1 MSPKNVIV
9 LTGFMFL
16 FAIFAAPVSAADNSC
31 LDCHEK
37 LTAFSEKE
45 KELNAIRIKHL
56 QRDVACSL
64 ECHATTIDKFAKSNY
79 EQWTNSKHA
88 LFNISC
94 DNCHGGN
101 TSSDVKEIAHTGV
114 FNSSESNSSI
124 FYRNVP
130 DTCGKCHKDE
140 LNQFKDSLHYQ
151 RLKAL
156 KQAPSCDTCHMPHEF
171 KVLNASEFQDL
182 CSSCHNIDMKIA
194 PDVPEKAVNA
204 FGNAE
209 NLKNEIRIADAAI
222 KQAKQQGK
230 DVTAAQKE
238 LDSAI
243 SIRDNLP
250 ILWHSFNLPNFK
262 NVTDNGIT
270 HAIAAQTDL
279 GLPPQTKPSTP
290 GFGAILSLTGII
302 SIYLLIHGRK
312 RKGN

>member
-1 MSPKNVIV
+1 MSTKKTIV
-9 LTGFMFL
+9 LAGFMFL

-37 LTAFSEKE
+37 LTAFNEKE
-45 KELNAIRIKHL
+45 KQLNEVRIKHL

-64 ECHATTIDKFAKSNY
+64 ECHATIIDKIAKSNY

-88 LFNISC
+88 MFNITC
-94 DNCHGGN
+94 DNCHGGDPG
-101 TSSDVKEIAHTGV
+101 SDLKEKAHEGV
-114 FNSSESNSSI
+114 LRSSEVNSTV

-130 DTCGKCHKDE
+130 ETCGKCHTNE

-156 KQAPSCDTCHMPHEF
+156 KQAPSCDTCHLPHEF

-194 PDVPEKAVNA
+194 PEIPEQAVSA
-204 FGNAE
+204 LKNAE
-209 NLKNEIRIADAAI
+209 KLKNEIRIADAAI

-230 DVTAAQKE
+230 DVSVAQKE
-238 LDSAI
+238 FDNAI

-250 ILWHSFNLPNFK
+250 VLWHSFNLPHFQ
-262 NVTDNGIT
+262 NVTDTGIEYART
-270 HAIAAQTDL
+270 AQTDA
-279 GLPPQTKPSTP
+279 GSPPEMPSTP
-290 GFGAILSLTGII
+290 GFGTILSITGII
-302 SIYLLIHGRK
+302 SIYLLMHRRK